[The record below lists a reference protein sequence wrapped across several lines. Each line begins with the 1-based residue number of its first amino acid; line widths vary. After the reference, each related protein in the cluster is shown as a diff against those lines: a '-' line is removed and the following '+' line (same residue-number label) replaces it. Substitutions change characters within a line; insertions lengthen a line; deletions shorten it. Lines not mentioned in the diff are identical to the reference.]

1 MTSVNINKQ
10 KDELLFIPL
19 GGAGEIGMNFNLY
32 HHKGKWIIVDCG
44 AGFAEEYMPGIDM
57 IVPDISFIL
66 KHKKNIEAIILTH
79 SHEDHFG
86 AVQYLWDLLECPIYA
101 TKFTKSFLK
110 RRLKDNGISES
121 NRIIEVKQNS
131 QISLGPFGIDFVP
144 LCHSAPEMQAL
155 VIRTEF
161 GNIFHTGD
169 WKFDEDPILGEVND
183 EKLLRQ
189 YGEEGVL
196 ALVGD
201 STNIFRE
208 EFSGSEGK
216 LRESLFKIINSCP
229 GIVVVA
235 TFASNVAR
243 LEVLLSIAKKL
254 NKKVV
259 LSGMSL
265 VRVYASARECNYL
278 TDYSDVIIDDKSI
291 SSYKRDSIMVIATGC
306 QGEPLA
312 SVTKIANKIH
322 KIISLSKGDTV
333 IFSSKIIP
341 GNEKKI
347 FRVFNKLVFNK
358 VEVITEKD
366 DFVHVSGHPSKKE
379 LSKLYK
385 LLNPKILIPVHGEL
399 MHMHAHAKFGKLLG
413 IEKVIEVQNG
423 DIVRLSGDPSKLDSM
438 GVRQIGV
445 YGKRLLDN
453 KSKVL
458 KMRRRVQTDGVLVVN
473 LVLSKKNMLLGSPLI
488 FAPGYLDENEDKDLI
503 QFLIQEVVH
512 LLKSG
517 IHNSRKKTAVE
528 NIENHIKSV
537 IKSILKH
544 EIGKVPEIKIITQ
557 IV

>member
-1 MTSVNINKQ
+1 MDFNINKH
-10 KDELLFIPL
+10 KNDLLFVPL

-32 HHKGKWIIVDCG
+32 QYEGKWLIVDCG

-57 IVPDISFIL
+57 IIPDISFIL
-66 KHKKNIEAIILTH
+66 RHKKDIEGIVLTH

-86 AVQYLWDLLECPIYA
+86 SVQYLWDLLECPIYA
-101 TKFTKSFLK
+101 TKFTSSFLK
-110 RRLKDNGISES
+110 RRLKDNNVSMVNKIY
-121 NRIIEVKQNS
+121 EVKENS
-131 QISLGPFGIDFVP
+131 QFSVGSFKVDFVS

-155 VIRTEF
+155 VIRTKF

-169 WKFDEDPILGEVND
+169 WKFDDIPVLGEVND
-183 EKLLRQ
+183 EKLLSE

-216 LRESLFKIINSCP
+216 LKESMFKIIGDCP
-229 GIVVVA
+229 GVVVVA

-243 LEVLLSIAKKL
+243 LEALLSIAKKL

-265 VRVYASARECNYL
+265 LRVYLSALDCGYL
-278 TDYSDVIIDDKSI
+278 SDYSGVIIDDKEMNSF
-291 SSYKRDSIMVIATGC
+291 KRSSIMVIATGC
-306 QGEPLA
+306 QGEPMA
-312 SVTKIANKIH
+312 SVTKIANKMH
-322 KIISLSKGDTV
+322 KKITLSKGDTV

-347 FRVFNKLVFNK
+347 FRVFNKLVQNK

-379 LSKLYK
+379 LAKLYN
-385 LLNPKILIPVHGEL
+385 LLKPRILIPVHGEM
-399 MHMHAHAKFGKLLG
+399 MHMHAHAKFATSLG
-413 IEKVIEVQNG
+413 IKTVIEVKNG
-423 DIVRLSGDPSKLDSM
+423 DIVRLSGDPKKLDSM
-438 GVRQIGV
+438 DVRQIGV
-445 YGKRLLDN
+445 YGKRFLDN
-453 KSKVL
+453 KSKVM
-458 KMRRRVQTDGVLVVN
+458 KVRRRIQLDGIIVVN
-473 LVLSKKNMLLGSPLI
+473 IVLSKNNTLASQPII
-488 FAPGYLDENEDKDLI
+488 FAPGYLDENEDKDLLHYL
-503 QFLIQEVVH
+503 QSEVEH

-517 IHNSRKKTAVE
+517 VHKSAKKSAVE
-528 NIENHIKSV
+528 NIQNHIKSL

-544 EIGKVPEIKIITQ
+544 EIGRVPEIRVIAQSI
-557 IV
+557 